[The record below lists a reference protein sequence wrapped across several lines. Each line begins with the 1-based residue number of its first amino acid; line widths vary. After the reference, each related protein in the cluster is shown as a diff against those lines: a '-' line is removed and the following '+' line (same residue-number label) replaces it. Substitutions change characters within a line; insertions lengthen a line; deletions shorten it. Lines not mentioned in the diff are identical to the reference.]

1 MAKNKIRNLPRL
13 NYFHERKYY
22 GTKYLM
28 LKNKYDVRLNKIPKE
43 YFENKKK
50 LYNYLLNNYS
60 MKEEDAKYI
69 MQGLYNALKIEE
81 KKQKK
86 LIKTNY

>member
-1 MAKNKIRNLPRL
+1 
-13 NYFHERKYY
+13 
-22 GTKYLM
+22 
-28 LKNKYDVRLNKIPKE
+28 
-43 YFENKKK
+43 
-50 LYNYLLNNYS
+50 
-60 MKEEDAKYI
+60 MKEEDANYI